1 MKVYYIVEKRKGSA
15 SWVTAELKEDL
26 HQQLKE
32 IEKWEKDQQKVW
44 FWEKLSRLPFQ
55 LLDKLTPEFIQK
67 KIGKLLDEVG
77 SFVQTGGQYLT
88 SEKQIIK
95 TFQKK
100 LPEQTIESLKDVQ
113 KAPLAVMDDVAEAMG
128 KNRINAATVQG
139 ATTGV
144 GGVFTLAADIPAVL
158 GLSLKT
164 LQDIAVAYGYDP
176 KEKKERV
183 FIVKCLQLTS
193 ADVVGKKSILKELKD
208 YDQDRT
214 YKNVASQIQGW
225 REVVLG
231 YRDTFGWKKLFQMVP
246 VAGMVFGA
254 AANRSTLNDITET
267 GMMLY
272 KKRRILERLIETE
285 QNHE

>member
-1 MKVYYIVEKRKGSA
+1 MTEER
-15 SWVTAELKEDL
+15 TDL
-26 HQQLKE
+26 ERQLRD
-32 IEKWEKDQQKVW
+32 IQKWEKAQQRVM
-44 FWEKLSRLPFQ
+44 FWQTFTRLPFQ
-55 LLDKLTPEFIQK
+55 LLDKLTPQFIQR
-67 KIGKLLDEVG
+67 KIGLILDETG
-77 SFVQTGGQYLT
+77 TFIQSGGQYLT
-88 SEKQIIK
+88 SEKRIMK
-95 TFQKK
+95 KFQKR
-100 LPEQTIESLKDVQ
+100 LPHGTCQTLHDIRN
-113 KAPLAVMDDVAEAMG
+113 APLAVMDEIAEAIARTSV
-128 KNRINAATVQG
+128 KAATVQG
-139 ATTGV
+139 AATGV

-193 ADVVGKKSILKELKD
+193 ADVVGKRSILQELKH

-272 KKRRILERLIETE
+272 KKRRILERLKETE
-285 QNHE
+285 REME

>member
-1 MKVYYIVEKRKGSA
+1 M
-15 SWVTAELKEDL
+15 TAERKEDL

-44 FWEKLSRLPFQ
+44 FWEKLGRLPFQ
-55 LLDKLTPEFIQK
+55 LLDKLTPAFIQK

-77 SFVQTGGQYLT
+77 TFVQTGGQYLT
-88 SEKQIIK
+88 SEKQIMK
-95 TFQKK
+95 MFQKK
-100 LPEQTIESLKDVQ
+100 MPEETFESLEDVRI
-113 KAPLAVMDDVAEAMG
+113 APLPVMDDIAEGMG

-144 GGVFTLAADIPAVL
+144 GGVFTLAVDIPAVL

-193 ADVVGKKSILKELKD
+193 ADVVGKKSILQELKD
-208 YDQDRT
+208 YDEDRT

-231 YRDTFGWKKLFQMVP
+231 YRDTFGWKKLFQLVP
-246 VAGMVFGA
+246 VAGMIFGA

-272 KKRRILERLIETE
+272 KKRRVLERLKETE
-285 QNHE
+285 REME

>member
-1 MKVYYIVEKRKGSA
+1 MTTER
-15 SWVTAELKEDL
+15 KEDL

-32 IEKWEKDQQKVW
+32 IEKWEKEQQKVW

-100 LPEQTIESLKDVQ
+100 LPEQTFESLEDVQ
-113 KAPLAVMDDVAEAMG
+113 KAPLAIMDDVAEAMG

-193 ADVVGKKSILKELKD
+193 ADVVGKKSILKEIKD